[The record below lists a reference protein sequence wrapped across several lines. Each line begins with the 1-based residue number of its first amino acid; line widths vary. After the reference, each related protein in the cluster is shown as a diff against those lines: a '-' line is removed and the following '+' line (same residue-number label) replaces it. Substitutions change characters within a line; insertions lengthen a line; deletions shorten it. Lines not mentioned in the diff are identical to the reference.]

1 MNDNK
6 DPLLS
11 ISGCSSLFA
20 QMLPHFKCIFMVS
33 ISTLGKSGGA
43 PPKLYTQSQP
53 NRAQDLHEKKY
64 VKVERARFHD
74 CWCQTVLCCVPLNHP
89 AFLPSTPSNA
99 GRKVCSPA
107 VISSFPDKV
116 RSARRLTHFE
126 SPAST
131 CRTWIQPQV
140 FLTPKHFSWHHD
152 SA

>member
-20 QMLPHFKCIFMVS
+20 QMFPHFKCIFMVS
-33 ISTLGKSGGA
+33 ISTLGKSRGRGA
-43 PPKLYTQSQP
+43 LPKLYTQSQP
-53 NRAQDLHEKKY
+53 NRAQDLQEKNTCKWNEPGFMTAG
-64 VKVERARFHD
+64 VR
-74 CWCQTVLCCVPLNHP
+74 LCCVPLNHP

-99 GRKVCSPA
+99 GRKDCSPT

-116 RSARRLTHFE
+116 RSARRLTHIE

-131 CRTWIQPQV
+131 CKMGIQPQV